1 MTRAGVGYVAMAA
14 AAICAGTLGYA
25 VIWSYGEA
33 EIPPVA
39 LAAPPILPPTS
50 ETSLVA
56 SASQAM
62 KDAPP
67 APANSAMPPV
77 ASAPPSVTATHPR
90 IETSPAPVAADSP
103 MASTPAAAASGGE
116 VTASG
121 PRTLPPPPAQEPAAQ
136 IAPAPA
142 NLPRATEAMLA
153 PPDTRNEKPQAASAP
168 KDTLV
173 AISSVRPSAAPSKSE
188 SSAALSLPDRPQAAA
203 RFPKPSAQESPTLDM
218 AEPSPLR
225 AVEKPVIAPSPPG
238 AEPPPER
245 VTTASPPIKPAAA
258 PRNSVA
264 LAPVTENP
272 EPPPVLSVRPQS
284 PGRLLKLSRRTA
296 ALPPAAR
303 SEHPHI
309 SVVRAGPRPGRP
321 SAPQKQKVA
330 ALPSGTAAARTA
342 TDAPS
347 ILVLRGARGPR
358 YAAASAPN
366 SSPEPLLVVIRG
378 ARPRPVILQQYV
390 QPNALILH
398 IRH

>member
-173 AISSVRPSAAPSKSE
+173 ANSSVRPSAAPSKTE

-238 AEPPPER
+238 AEPPPE
-245 VTTASPPIKPAAA
+245 
-258 PRNSVA
+258 
-264 LAPVTENP
+264 
-272 EPPPVLSVRPQS
+272 
-284 PGRLLKLSRRTA
+284 
-296 ALPPAAR
+296 
-303 SEHPHI
+303 
-309 SVVRAGPRPGRP
+309 
-321 SAPQKQKVA
+321 
-330 ALPSGTAAARTA
+330 
-342 TDAPS
+342 
-347 ILVLRGARGPR
+347 
-358 YAAASAPN
+358 
-366 SSPEPLLVVIRG
+366 
-378 ARPRPVILQQYV
+378 
-390 QPNALILH
+390 
-398 IRH
+398 